1 MHLRDAPL
9 PKGGFALELVTLVW
23 GFLLTTLTRQIACC
37 VAESPRLCFRSVHGH
52 GHVVFPSTTGVS
64 IVRRG
69 WLTQQR
75 SRSRPSSRASLQ
87 RVASGRVPG
96 QARSTGC
103 CRPRSRCC
111 RRECLPAGL
120 AAVQR
125 LAGLTARARAVVAVL
140 AVAMVVAAAG
150 VAGAAA
156 AAAGAAV
163 STAVAAVA
171 AVEGQPRRTSW
182 AGAQRLGSP
191 RRTLGQH
198 RAWAVRR
205 RAMPSSTR

>member
-1 MHLRDAPL
+1 MTNVD
-9 PKGGFALELVTLVW
+9 
-23 GFLLTTLTRQIACC
+23 
-37 VAESPRLCFRSVHGH
+37 ESNRLSC
-52 GHVVFPSTTGVS
+52 HVVSGINTYDFASLVFTFTSTSSVS
-64 IVRRG
+64 RIGETAIVRRG

-125 LAGLTARARAVVAVL
+125 LAGLAAQARAVVAVP
-140 AVAMVVAAAG
+140 AVALVMAAAG
-150 VAGAAA
+150 AAGAAA

-182 AGAQRLGSP
+182 AGARRLGSP

>member
-1 MHLRDAPL
+1 MGCFHTFCNHHTEVKLPHRTLSIAVDA
-9 PKGGFALELVTLVW
+9 
-23 GFLLTTLTRQIACC
+23 FLLPRAVGRRDVCSTGRRASWCPRTWTQK
-37 VAESPRLCFRSVHGH
+37 SP
-52 GHVVFPSTTGVS
+52 
-64 IVRRG
+64 
-69 WLTQQR
+69 
-75 SRSRPSSRASLQ
+75 RSRPSSRASLQ

-111 RRECLPAGL
+111 RRECRPAGL

-125 LAGLTARARAVVAVL
+125 PAGLAARARAVVAVL

-171 AVEGQPRRTSW
+171 AVEGQLRRTSW

-205 RAMPSSTR
+205 RATPSSTR